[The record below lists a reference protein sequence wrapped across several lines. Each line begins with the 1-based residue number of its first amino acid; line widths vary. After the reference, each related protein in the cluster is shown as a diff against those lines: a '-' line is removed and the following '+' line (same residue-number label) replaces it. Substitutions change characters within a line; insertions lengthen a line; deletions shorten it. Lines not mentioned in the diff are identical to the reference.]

1 MKSSDVKISGRSET
15 RRYGMTSIQEKL
27 FAMQD
32 EKYKAFQ
39 SKLMPTVD
47 PDTVIGV
54 RTPQLRKLAKEIAK
68 TEEKQLLLRELPH
81 TYFEENQ
88 LHGFV
93 IALEKDFESC
103 LAEVERFL
111 PYIDNW
117 ATCDQLSPKVFTKH
131 REELLPHI
139 DVWLESGH
147 VYTIRFGIGMLMQQ
161 FLDDDFDIRYAGK
174 AAAVRSDEYYVN
186 MMIAWYFATALAKQY
201 NAVLPFIEERKL
213 DVWTH
218 NKAIQKAVESYRI
231 TPEQKAYLKTLKI
244 KK

>member
-1 MKSSDVKISGRSET
+1 
-15 RRYGMTSIQEKL
+15 MTGIQEKL
-27 FAMQD
+27 FALQD
-32 EKYKAFQ
+32 TKYREFQ

-68 TEEKQLLLRELPH
+68 TEEKQFLLQELPH

-88 LHGFV
+88 LHAFV

-117 ATCDQLSPKVFTKH
+117 ATCDQLSPKVFAKH
-131 REELLPHI
+131 REELLSRI
-139 DVWLESGH
+139 DVWLESDH
-147 VYTIRFGIGMLMQQ
+147 VYTIRFGIGMLMQH
-161 FLDDDFDIRYAGK
+161 FLNEDFDVKYAERVAGI
-174 AAAVRSDEYYVN
+174 RSDEYYVN
-186 MMIAWYFATALAKQY
+186 MMTAWYFATALAKQY
-201 NAVLPFIEERKL
+201 DAVLPFIENRKM

-231 TPEQKAYLKTLKI
+231 TPEQKTYLRSLKI

>member
-1 MKSSDVKISGRSET
+1 
-15 RRYGMTSIQEKL
+15 MTGIQEKL
-27 FAMQD
+27 FALQD
-32 EKYKAFQ
+32 TKYREFQ

-68 TEEKQLLLRELPH
+68 TEEKQLLLQGLPH
-81 TYFEENQ
+81 AYFEENQ
-88 LHGFV
+88 LHAFV
-93 IALEKDFESC
+93 IALEKDFERC

-117 ATCDQLSPKVFTKH
+117 ATCDQLSPKVFAKH
-131 REELLPHI
+131 REELLSRI
-139 DVWLESGH
+139 DVWLESDH
-147 VYTIRFGIGMLMQQ
+147 VYTIRFGIGMLMQH
-161 FLDDDFDIRYAGK
+161 FLNEDFDVKYAERVAGI
-174 AAAVRSDEYYVN
+174 RSDEYYVN
-186 MMIAWYFATALAKQY
+186 MMTAWYFATALAKQY
-201 NAVLPFIEERKL
+201 DAVLPFIENRKM

-231 TPEQKAYLKTLKI
+231 TPEQKTYLRSLKI